1 MTTIFGYCRVS
12 SEEQAQRGISIEAQ
26 RNLLQSYAQATGQQI
41 RIFEDAGFSGKNTQR
56 PALLEMLS
64 ALNESVSS
72 VLVWKL
78 DRLSRSLRDT
88 LSMIEDQF
96 QPRGI
101 TLVSITESID
111 TSSPSG
117 RMMLN
122 MLASFA
128 QLEREQ
134 DSDRVV
140 MAHKHLAAECRY
152 LGGHVPLGY
161 CIDDQKRYQLDP
173 VTAPIVRHVFQMY
186 LSRCGYT
193 EILSWLN
200 AQQLPAGTRRTQ
212 FNKPDLNFMLNN
224 EIYSGTFVRRMGAD
238 PRHKITS
245 PETIRVPGGVPAIL
259 SQDEW
264 NRVCEIREHNRT
276 TASRARASS
285 RIYPLSGLVRCG
297 VCGSLMKV
305 NVGGKT
311 RAGEL
316 ERYYKC
322 EKNRCFPPP
331 RVEAAETAVFQA
343 LHWFANHEDALRKS
357 CAIANSYAA
366 GVDSDRAAEIRDIR
380 QRIQD
385 EKKRSAQ
392 IVAFVAKSG
401 ADAPLSMMD
410 ELQTIEKR
418 IASLTAKIDRMARP
432 VSRYDADKL
441 VQAVRAAD
449 EIEKLP
455 PDQQRQLIQA
465 AVHHVTVTADEF
477 NIFLLWP
484 KYGGDEP
491 PQYIGHTLKRE
502 IRNHHRQALSSSCR
516 NPRRSAIFGK

>member
-1 MTTIFGYCRVS
+1 MSIIFGYCRVS
-12 SEEQAQRGISIEAQ
+12 SEEQAQRGISIDAQ
-26 RNLLQSYAQATGQQI
+26 RNLLQSYAQTTGQQI
-41 RIFEDAGFSGKNTQR
+41 RIFEDAGYSGKNTAR
-56 PALLEMLS
+56 PALRQLLAS
-64 ALNESVSS
+64 LDDSVSMI
-72 VLVWKL
+72 LVWKL

-88 LSMIEDQF
+88 LSMIEDVF

-161 CIDDQKRYQLDP
+161 CIDDQKHYQLDP
-173 VTAPIVRHVFQMY
+173 VAAPIVRRVFEMY

-200 AQQLPAGTRRTQ
+200 AQQLPAGTRKNP

-245 PETIRVPGGVPAIL
+245 PETIRIPGGVPAIL

-264 NRVCEIREHNRT
+264 NRVCDIREHNRT

-285 RIYPLSGLVRCG
+285 HVYPLSGLVRCG
-297 VCGSLMKV
+297 VCGSMMKV

-331 RVEAAETAVFQA
+331 RVEAAEQAVFQS
-343 LHWFANHEDALRKS
+343 LHYFADHEDDLRKS
-357 CAIANSYAA
+357 CAIANEYAA
-366 GVDSDRAAEIRDIR
+366 GVDQDRAAEIRDIR
-380 QRIQD
+380 QRIQA
-385 EKKRSAQ
+385 EKQRSAQ
-392 IVAFVAKSG
+392 IIAFVAKSG
-401 ADAPLSMMD
+401 ADAPLSLMD
-410 ELQTIEKR
+410 ELQSIEKR
-418 IASLTAKIDRMARP
+418 TAALLAKIDKISRP
-432 VSRYDADKL
+432 VSRYDAEKL
-441 VQAVRAAD
+441 IQAVHAAD

-455 PDQQRQLIQA
+455 PDQQRQLVQA
-465 AVHHVTVTADEF
+465 AVHRVTVTADEF
-477 NIFLLWP
+477 NVTLLWP
-484 KYGGDEP
+484 KCGGDDP
-491 PQYIGHTLKRE
+491 PQYIGHKVKRK
-502 IRNHHRQALSSSCR
+502 R
-516 NPRRSAIFGK
+516 

>member
-1 MTTIFGYCRVS
+1 MSVIYGYCRVS
-12 SEEQAQRGISIEAQ
+12 SEEQAQRGISIDAQ
-26 RNLLQSYAQATGQQI
+26 RTLLQSYATATGQQI
-41 RIFEDAGFSGKNTQR
+41 RIFEDAGFSGKNTNR
-56 PALLEMLS
+56 PALRQMLA
-64 ALNESVSS
+64 ALDDVSMI
-72 VLVWKL
+72 LVWKL

-88 LSMIEDQF
+88 LSMIEDVF

-140 MAHKHLAAECRY
+140 MAHKHLAAECKY

-161 CIDDQKRYQLDP
+161 CIDAEKRYQLDP
-173 VTAPIVRHVFQMY
+173 IAAPIVRHVFEMY

-200 AQQLPAGTRRTQ
+200 SQQLPAGTRKTEY
-212 FNKPDLNFMLNN
+212 KKADLNFMLNN
-224 EIYSGTFVRRMGAD
+224 EIYSGTFVRRIGAD
-238 PRHKITS
+238 PRHRVTN

-259 SQDEW
+259 SDEEW
-264 NRVCEIREHNRT
+264 ARVCAIREHNRM

-285 RIYPLSGLVRCG
+285 RVYPLSGLVYCA

-311 RAGEL
+311 RSGQL

-331 RVEAAETAVFQA
+331 RVEAAETAVFQS
-343 LHWFANHEDALRKS
+343 LHWFDAHEAELRES
-357 CAIANSYAA
+357 CAIANGYADGLDLDRSGEA
-366 GVDSDRAAEIRDIR
+366 REISRQIQTEKRRAA
-380 QRIQD
+380 
-385 EKKRSAQ
+385 Q
-392 IVAFVAKSG
+392 ITAFVAKSG
-401 ADAPLSMMD
+401 ADAPLTLMD
-410 ELQTIEKR
+410 ELRSIEKR
-418 IASLTAKIDRMARP
+418 TASLQAKIDRLSRP
-432 VSRYDADKL
+432 VARYDADRL
-441 VQAVRAAD
+441 VAAIRATRD
-449 EIEKLP
+449 IEKRP

-465 AVHHVTVTADEF
+465 AVSRVLVTADDF
-477 NIFLLWP
+477 TVNLLWP
-484 KYGGDEP
+484 MCGGDEP
-491 PQYIGHTLKRE
+491 PQYIGHKIKRN
-502 IRNHHRQALSSSCR
+502 I
-516 NPRRSAIFGK
+516 